1 MEVICTVCNH
11 YSRTAEEAERH
22 AETAEHI
29 AAEEADMVAV
39 WLSDRNDTA
48 RKIAE
53 QMYAN
58 LYDDLDDKN
67 HKAETV
73 QEIYEWLLNGDQ
85 EAAKQT
91 TISELVS
98 EWIEYTSD
106 ERTS

>member
-29 AAEEADMVAV
+29 AAEEADMV
-39 WLSDRNDTA
+39 DTA